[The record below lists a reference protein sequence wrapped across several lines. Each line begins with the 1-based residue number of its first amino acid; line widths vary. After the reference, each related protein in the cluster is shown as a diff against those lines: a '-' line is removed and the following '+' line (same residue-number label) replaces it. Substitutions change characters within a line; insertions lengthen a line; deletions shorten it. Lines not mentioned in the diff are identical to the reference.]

1 VIDSRHF
8 KVEEL
13 AKGVYAAIHREGGW
27 AVANA
32 GIIDIGE
39 YSLVFDTF
47 ITVQAAGDL
56 RQAAEELTGKPV
68 GIVVNSH
75 YHNDHIWGNQV
86 FDTQI
91 DFLSTVET
99 RQLIETDGM
108 QEYHWY
114 RDNSDIQLKAFQSQ
128 YESEKDQSKRQV
140 ISTWIS
146 YYTGL
151 VESLPLLSIRPP
163 NITFADRLQIY
174 GEGRQIELI
183 EFKHGHTSSDVILNI
198 PADGI
203 IFMSDLLFVGCHP
216 YLADG
221 NPENFPIIYKKIRSL
236 QAKVLVPGHGPVG
249 GLGDMSQIEEYIQH
263 CDRLASELAAAGDK
277 AVNFNA
283 LQIPSEYSSW
293 NLSQFYAANLN
304 FLYRRHA
311 TWSATS
317 ISQTKTG
324 KQD

>member
-1 VIDSRHF
+1 MIDSRHF

-13 AKGVYAAIHREGGW
+13 ARGVYAAIHREGGW

-32 GIIDIGE
+32 GIVDMGE
-39 YSLVFDTF
+39 YSLAFDTF
-47 ITVQAAGDL
+47 LTVQAAEDL
-56 RQAAEELTGKPV
+56 RQTAEDLTGKPV
-68 GIVVNSH
+68 GMVVNSH

-86 FDTQI
+86 FDPGTDI
-91 DFLSTVET
+91 LSTVET

-114 RDNSDIQLKAFQSQ
+114 RDNSDAQLEAFQSQ
-128 YESEKDQSKRQV
+128 YESEKDQSKRQE

-151 VESLPLLSIRPP
+151 VESLPLLSIQSP

-174 GEGRQIELI
+174 GEGRQIVLI
-183 EFKHGHTSSDVILNI
+183 EFKHGHSGSDVILYI

-203 IFMSDLLFVGCHP
+203 IFMSDLLFVDCHP

-221 NPENFPIIYKKIRSL
+221 NPENLPIIYEQIRSL
-236 QAKVLVPGHGPVG
+236 QAEVLVPGHGPVG
-249 GLGDMSQIEEYIQH
+249 GLADMSQMEEYIQH

-277 AVNFNA
+277 AVKFNA
-283 LQIPSEYSSW
+283 LQIPGEYSSW

-304 FLYRRHA
+304 FLYRCHA

-317 ISQTKTG
+317 ISQIMTRR
-324 KQD
+324 